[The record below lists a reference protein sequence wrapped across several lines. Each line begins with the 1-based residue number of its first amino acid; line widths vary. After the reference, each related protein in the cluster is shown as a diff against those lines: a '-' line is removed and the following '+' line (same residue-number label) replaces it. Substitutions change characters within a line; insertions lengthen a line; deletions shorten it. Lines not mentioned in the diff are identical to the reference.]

1 MQFKANLLLLLLMAA
16 FSVGVNPVVGKEE
29 ASDFTLVDIDG
40 NTFSL
45 FNCSAKVVLMDF
57 FGTECV
63 PCVKQIP
70 ALRRLYVEYPRYQLE
85 VISISPENAAVL
97 RDFAQ
102 EQNMEWIVA
111 CDPGGEIN
119 NQYGVQY
126 IPTLFIIDADGY
138 IRYKHVGLTGES
150 KLRSEISLLSPITV
164 LSPRNITYTATS
176 VPLNFT
182 TSEAGSWVG
191 YSLDGGE
198 QVVIHGNTTLDGL
211 TDGPH
216 NIVVYFK
223 SSSDNLTYL
232 NKMYFRIGS
241 TPTEPWLSLELIGI
255 IVAVVI
261 LLLIAGIV
269 VAGQLLGW
277 SEPAK
282 KRRKHKRSSRRRSL
296 PSKL

>member
-1 MQFKANLLLLLLMAA
+1 MQSKANLLLLLLMAA
-16 FSVGVNPVVGKEE
+16 FSVGVKPVVGKEE
-29 ASDFTLVDIDG
+29 ASDFTLVDIEG

-45 FNCSAKVVLMDF
+45 SNCSAKVILMDF

-63 PCVKQIP
+63 PCVNEIP
-70 ALRRLYVEYPRYQLE
+70 VLRHLYVEYPRYQLE
-85 VISISPENAAVL
+85 VISISPENEAVL

-119 NQYGVQY
+119 NRYGVQY
-126 IPTLFIIDADGY
+126 IPTLFIVDADGY

-150 KLRSEISLLSPITV
+150 TLRPEINLLSPITV
-164 LSPRNITYTATS
+164 LSPRNITYTATA

-182 TSEAGSWVG
+182 TSEAGSWVS

-198 QVVIHGNTTLDGL
+198 EAVIHGNTTLDDL

-223 SSSDNLTYL
+223 NSSDNLTYL
-232 NKMYFRIGS
+232 NKIYFRIS
-241 TPTEPWLSLELIGI
+241 RLPTKPWLSLELIGI
-255 IVAVVI
+255 IVVVVI
-261 LLLIAGIV
+261 FLLIAGIV

-282 KRRKHKRSSRRRSL
+282 KRRKHKRSSRSRSS